1 MSAASVSST
10 AGSGVG
16 GREKPIAWTGLIHL
30 FIVYLVWG
38 STYLAIR
45 VAVRQGSGFPPFLLG
60 ASRTLVAAALLLA
73 WNLLRGQRVVPA
85 RREWATLLPAGLLLW
100 VGGNGLVNWAEQ
112 RADSGYAAL
121 LVGAMP
127 IWVVL
132 MESLIDR
139 RRPTARLIGAL
150 IVGFAGLGVL
160 SWPVLRSASGAG
172 PAQAVALV
180 LSPLSWGAGAI
191 YLARRDVHL
200 GPTASSAWQHLAGG
214 VGFLVVALCAREPWP
229 QPSAAAWAAW
239 GYLVVAG
246 SIVAFTSFLTAL
258 RLLPTALVTTYTYVN
273 PVIAVLLGW
282 LALGERITGWTAAGA
297 ILILAGV
304 AAAFKERRVAQ
315 ATSSR
320 QRPAVPASD

>member
-1 MSAASVSST
+1 MSARGVSG
-10 AGSGVG
+10 AGAPAPGE
-16 GREKPIAWTGLIHL
+16 REGPVPWIGLVHL

-45 VAVRQGSGFPPFLLG
+45 VAVRPGSGFPPFLLG

-73 WNLLRGQRVVPA
+73 WNLLRGNRILPT

-112 RADSGYAAL
+112 QADSGYAAL

-139 RRPTARLIGAL
+139 RRPTFRLIGAL

-172 PAQAVALV
+172 PAQVVALV

-191 YLARRDVHL
+191 YLARRSVHL
-200 GPTASSAWQHLAGG
+200 GPTASSAWQHLAGAG
-214 VGFLVVALCAREPWP
+214 GFLVIALCAGETWP
-229 QPSAAAWAAW
+229 QPSAGAWVAW

-246 SIVAFTSFLTAL
+246 SIIAFTSFLTAL
-258 RLLPTALVTTYTYVN
+258 RLLPTTLVTTYTYVN

-282 LALGERITGWTAAGA
+282 LVLGERITAWTVAGTV
-297 ILILAGV
+297 LILAGV
-304 AAAFKERRVAQ
+304 AGAFHERRVAS
-315 ATSSR
+315 AAFSR
-320 QRPAVPASD
+320 QRLTVPVPE